1 MTVLLD
7 IHPNAALVLAVIP
20 PAVFLGIS
28 FKIKS
33 DTQILIAAVM
43 SVLYAFHMMNSA
55 LTLIGVLATNTTKP
69 VNTKRFTASHF
80 PSDCFFSHPT
90 VSMVREGTIMT
101 PSGIFIITLACF
113 YIVTALLHPQ
123 EAGLIVYGFLY
134 ILCIPS
140 AYLLLAIY
148 SMVNMNNVSWGTR
161 ETAPAPGTAT
171 PAAQAPQTQT
181 QKGKY

>member
-1 MTVLLD
+1 M
-7 IHPNAALVLAVIP
+7 IYC
-20 PAVFLGIS
+20 FS
-28 FKIKS
+28 F
-33 DTQILIAAVM
+33 
-43 SVLYAFHMMNSA
+43 
-55 LTLIGVLATNTTKP
+55 
-69 VNTKRFTASHF
+69 FTGF
-80 PSDCFFSHPT
+80 CFSCPK
-90 VSMVREGTIMT
+90 VSMVKDGTIMT

-123 EAGLIVYGFLY
+123 EAGLVVYGCLY

-161 ETAPAPGTAT
+161 ETAPAPGAAT

-181 QKGKY
+181 QKGKYL